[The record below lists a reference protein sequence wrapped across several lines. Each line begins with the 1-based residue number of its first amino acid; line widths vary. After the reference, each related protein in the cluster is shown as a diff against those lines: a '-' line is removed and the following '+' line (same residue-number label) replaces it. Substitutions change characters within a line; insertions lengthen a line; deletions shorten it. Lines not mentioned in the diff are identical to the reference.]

1 MWLEKLD
8 FWGWNHKT
16 IKLDYIEKRLQMF
29 PMLLNKFWKNNYIIY
44 VNSGVIGEW
53 IENLIHDVLEFI
65 GCIL

>member
-1 MWLEKLD
+1 MCLEKFD

-16 IKLDYIEKRLQMF
+16 IKPDYIEKRLQMF

-44 VNSGVIGEW
+44 VNTGVIGEW